1 MYFPTC
7 GTKKLSKALCFISN
21 HLRMFFSLPLPFNY
35 YICAIVCLFGIFSS
49 SFSNSSNTLISIT
62 CKVVER
68 YTAFCTRKII
78 VACLSA
84 MNKVNWLSAFNN
96 NTKNGDTT
104 SSLTHSRTSRTQNI
118 KDETDESLC
127 VFWWHTVGN
136 TIRTS
141 HVDAHDDDGDDDDD
155 DNDNSTN
162 GDNDDDND
170 DGDSKMC
177 TQTLIPVPSLYMGMY
192 NNTV

>member
-1 MYFPTC
+1 M
-7 GTKKLSKALCFISN
+7 
-21 HLRMFFSLPLPFNY
+21 
-35 YICAIVCLFGIFSS
+35 
-49 SFSNSSNTLISIT
+49 
-62 CKVVER
+62 
-68 YTAFCTRKII
+68 
-78 VACLSA
+78 
-84 MNKVNWLSAFNN
+84 
-96 NTKNGDTT
+96 
-104 SSLTHSRTSRTQNI
+104 
-118 KDETDESLC
+118 
-127 VFWWHTVGN
+127 GN
-136 TIRTS
+136 TIRTP